1 MWCSVDLWA
10 DGLIRTDNTMVKRK
24 KDKQRF
30 TKNAYKTKKAM
41 IRFGIQMYMPC
52 NGPPTATT
60 NKLLIIWNGFLS
72 ACNVQY
78 FRIFFKNG
86 MDQ

>member
-1 MWCSVDLWA
+1 
-10 DGLIRTDNTMVKRK
+10 
-24 KDKQRF
+24 
-30 TKNAYKTKKAM
+30 M